1 MKIKATP
8 TQCAALYDARTKTNK
23 KALKKTVFNQIRS
36 ANGLQGTAK
45 LGIRNIINPDN
56 ENYGVLYDKR
66 TKVDLNDGRP
76 DPVAERPKAVEPS
89 KTVPNTAKVTT
100 ITPVN
105 KAPVVAPKP
114 VAKAPVKV
122 ASKIPDHSP
131 VRTEHHTIEVRA
143 TIDNVRRRLGFA
155 KDEAAKARII
165 AAAKSL

>member
-8 TQCAALYDARTKTNK
+8 TQCVAIYNARTAPNK
-23 KALKKTVFNQIRS
+23 KALKKQVFNQIRS

-76 DPVAERPKAVEPS
+76 DPVVERPKVVQAP
-89 KTVPNTAKVTT
+89 KTVPNTATVTT
-100 ITPVN
+100 VTPAK

-114 VAKAPVKV
+114 TAKA
-122 ASKIPDHSP
+122 SKAIPDHSP
-131 VRTEHHTIEVRA
+131 VRTDTHPVEVRA
-143 TIDNVRRRLGFA
+143 TIDGVRRRLGFA

-165 AAAKSL
+165 TAAKNL

>member
-8 TQCAALYDARTKTNK
+8 TQCVAIYNARTAPNK
-23 KALKKTVFNQIRS
+23 KALKKQVFNQIRS

-76 DPVAERPKAVEPS
+76 DPVVERPKAVQAP
-89 KTVPNTAKVTT
+89 KTVPNTAAVTT
-100 ITPVN
+100 V
-105 KAPVVAPKP
+105 APVKKVPVAAPKP
-114 VAKAPVKV
+114 TAKA
-122 ASKIPDHSP
+122 SKAIPDHSP
-131 VRTEHHTIEVRA
+131 VRTDTHPVEVRA
-143 TIDNVRRRLGFA
+143 TIDGIRRRLGFA